1 MKQKLLNGFLLA
13 MLLLAAIPAQA
24 GNWKL
29 KNTKTYVTGGYWE
42 DGQKVRVDCSYKN
55 GVFQY
60 ERKVTSGSSMSVY
73 NAKAEFALPKSS
85 YEPGEDISVLV
96 EFSDSGDKGDYA
108 SYARVT
114 LLPDDPRWSKKKG
127 AEGMIGRSATP
138 RGQAV
143 DAAGRNVVTPTERVT
158 LMAEAY
164 VQTTSRVMCIVYSCN
179 GMDVQFLY
187 EWEGEPVFGTDPAP
201 SDPNPPVPSE
211 PAPAEP
217 APVEPTPVEPAPVEP
232 TPTEPVQPEPVQ
244 PEPVPSR
251 DQGEPYNFPLTK
263 LLVVSG
269 IALVLI
275 AAVLFL
281 VRPKGN
287 VPAPKKKLKKE
298 PEPEPKDKFCP
309 NCGARVS
316 EEDRF
321 CPECGQKL

>member
-85 YEPGEDISVLV
+85 YAPGEDIGILV

-114 LLPDDPRWSKKKG
+114 LLPEDPRWTKKKG
-127 AEGMIGRSATP
+127 AEGMFGLLDKP
-138 RGQAV
+138 QWQAL
-143 DAAGRNVVTPTERVT
+143 DAVGRNVVTPTERVT
-158 LMAEAY
+158 LMAEALD
-164 VQTTSRVMCIVYSCN
+164 QTSSQVMCIVYSCN
-179 GMDVQFLY
+179 GMDVLFTY
-187 EWEGEPVFGTDPAP
+187 EWEGEA
-201 SDPNPPVPSE
+201 PPVDPSPVE
-211 PAPAEP
+211 PEPVEP
-217 APVEPTPVEPAPVEP
+217 APVEPTPVEPTPV
-232 TPTEPVQPEPVQ
+232 EPVQ

-251 DQGEPYNFPLTK
+251 DQGDPYNFPLTK

-281 VRPKGN
+281 FRPKGN
-287 VPAPKKKLKKE
+287 VPTPKKKLKKAPE
-298 PEPEPKDKFCP
+298 PEPRKPEPKDKFCP